1 MDVSIEGG
9 TLPIDKLTKVFFKIK
24 TKREALKAAFDSED
38 RELEQKQTKIKAVLL
53 DHLKATGQKSGKT
66 EAGTFYRSVTQR
78 YWTNDWES
86 MHKFILEEQ
95 VPEFFEKRLHQ
106 GAVKQFLED
115 NPEKLPKGLNVDSEY
130 VLTMRKSK

>member
-1 MDVSIEGG
+1 MDVSIEGS

-38 RELEQKQTKIKAVLL
+38 RELEQKQAKIKAVLL

-66 EAGTFYRSVTQR
+66 EAGTFYRSVKQR

-86 MHKFILEEQ
+86 MHKFILEHG
-95 VPEFFEKRLHQ
+95 VPELFDKRLNQ
-106 GAVKQFLED
+106 SNLKEFLEE
-115 NPEKLPKGLNVDSEY
+115 NPDVYPEGLNKDTEY
-130 VLTMRKSK
+130 VITVRKK

>member
-1 MDVSIEGG
+1 MDFEGS

-24 TKREALKAAFDSED
+24 EKREILKAAFDSED
-38 RELEQKQTKIKAVLL
+38 RELEAKQNKIKTVLL

-66 EAGTFYRSVTQR
+66 EAGTFYRSVKQR

-86 MHKFILEEQ
+86 MHKFVLEEQ

-115 NPEKLPKGLNVDSEY
+115 NPEKLPKGL
-130 VLTMRKSK
+130 